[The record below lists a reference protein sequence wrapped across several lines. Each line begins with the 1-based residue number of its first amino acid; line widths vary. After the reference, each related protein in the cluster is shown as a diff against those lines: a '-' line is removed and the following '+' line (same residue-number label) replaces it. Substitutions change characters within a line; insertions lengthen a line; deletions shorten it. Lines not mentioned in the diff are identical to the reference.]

1 MRVDTNDYSATPASW
16 VDGWRCG
23 STSTPWWRRRGR
35 RLNSVSATR
44 PSSRSPPWRRTSAP
58 RGRAPHRGGRLC
70 GHAGRRAAGRLGHA
84 PARGRVRM
92 KRAAAVLAT
101 GLLATFTALLAS
113 AAGTARP
120 ATPLGR
126 TRDVRATVQ
135 DSAPDARLP
144 PGRFDGLAQRMAAD
158 VGPADA
164 HSHHEGGAKGD
175 ADGPGQWKKRDA
187 APTRRR
193 TLALSE
199 AVMRRRRRRSG
210 SPNLAMIA
218 AKAACSCP
226 DRGIATRR
234 YVGRSREGRGMAD

>member
-1 MRVDTNDYSATPASW
+1 
-16 VDGWRCG
+16 
-23 STSTPWWRRRGR
+23 
-35 RLNSVSATR
+35 
-44 PSSRSPPWRRTSAP
+44 
-58 RGRAPHRGGRLC
+58 
-70 GHAGRRAAGRLGHA
+70 
-84 PARGRVRM
+84 M

-175 ADGPGQWKKRDA
+175 ADGPG
-187 APTRRR
+187 PMEETRY
-193 TLALSE
+193 
-199 AVMRRRRRRSG
+199 
-210 SPNLAMIA
+210 
-218 AKAACSCP
+218 CP
-226 DRGIATRR
+226 DQEKDDGAERGRHAPQAAALWIAQLGDDRGK
-234 YVGRSREGRGMAD
+234 GRLLMS